1 MGLHP
6 VLWRLELF
14 LGEAFSWSLVSTPL
28 IGPAGCP
35 DWVWGGNDREIKAL
49 VRLSLTVEALLLG
62 LESKD
67 FFFFLFLSI
76 YTERFR
82 VPGCLWICIWVNR
95 MKEKKLSTILM
106 VFCVRSISPVSG
118 FPFPSHS
125 P

>member
-67 FFFFLFLSI
+67 FFFLS
-76 YTERFR
+76 
-82 VPGCLWICIWVNR
+82 
-95 MKEKKLSTILM
+95 
-106 VFCVRSISPVSG
+106 VFVYI
-118 FPFPSHS
+118 H
-125 P
+125 